1 VITMPKNYNII
12 TKTVRAKGTTGSAV
26 VVGSSVAAGMT
37 RYVTFLRVNQ
47 AAGAGTKGSKIWFC
61 STAAS
66 STASTTAAALT
77 AMKLM
82 VLIPSAAGAN
92 KVVQIPAYPDPET
105 PLFTIAASKWLSV
118 RTSKLQLGSAS
129 CAVFVQYYDQ

>member
-1 VITMPKNYNII
+1 MPKNYNIV

-26 VVGSSVAAGMT
+26 VIGSSVAANMT
-37 RYVTFLRVNQ
+37 RYVTYIRVNQ
-47 AAGAGTKGSKIWFC
+47 AAAAGNKGSKLWFC

-66 STASTTAAALT
+66 STASTTAAANT

-82 VLIPSAAGAN
+82 VLIPSAVGID
-92 KVVQIPAYPDPET
+92 KVVELPAAPDTEN

-118 RTSKLQLGSAS
+118 RSSKLQLGSAS
-129 CAVFVQYYDQ
+129 CSIFVQYYDQ